1 MDTHHSKVILITG
14 ASSGI
19 GACTAKLFAEQGAS
33 IAFTYKDNLEGAEET
48 KKEIESKGGKSVFIK
63 ADLTQEGDVTKVVE
77 ETLRAFGKIDV
88 LVNNAGGYVAGDE
101 WNGSVAVWQK
111 SLTQNLVSVMM
122 LSKQVIP
129 IFEKQQSGVII
140 NIASRH
146 GLSGV
151 YDAISYGASKA
162 GIINITEA
170 YAKLL
175 APYGRA
181 NVVSPSA
188 TQAGYWLSAPKE
200 ELEETLENRPN
211 HKLVDPMIVA
221 QKIVF
226 LASEETKNITGQNF
240 PIHQ

>member
-1 MDTHHSKVILITG
+1 MNNNQTKVVLITG

-19 GACTAKLFAEQGAS
+19 GACIAKLFAKQGAN
-33 IAFTYKDNLEGAEET
+33 IAFTYKDNLAGAEGT
-48 KKEIESKGGKSVFIK
+48 KKEIEARGGKVIAIK
-63 ADLTQEGDVTKVVE
+63 ADLTQESDVAKVVE
-77 ETLRAFGKIDV
+77 KTLKTFGRIDV
-88 LVNNAGGYVAGDE
+88 LVNNAGGYIEGDE
-101 WNGSVAVWQK
+101 WNGTVEVWQK

-122 LSKQVIP
+122 LSKLVIP
-129 IFEKQQSGVII
+129 IFEKQQSGII
-140 NIASRH
+140 VNLASRH
-146 GLSGV
+146 GISGV

-181 NVVSPSA
+181 NAVSPSA

-200 ELEETLENRPN
+200 ELEETLESRPN
-211 HKLVDPMIVA
+211 HKLVDPITVA

-226 LASEETKNITGQNF
+226 LASDEAKDITGQNF
-240 PIHQ
+240 PITE